1 MFVRALK
8 REVPQSLHSTYILA
22 SQNME
27 MVREPLGIENKHVG
41 YVYLVDSS
49 RKIRWA
55 ACGKAAPGEAES
67 LERCAAVLLNRES
80 SQGTRSLSS

>member
-8 REVPQSLHSTYILA
+8 REVPQSLHNTYILA

-27 MVREPLGIENKHVG
+27 MVREPLGMENKHVG

-49 RKIRWA
+49 CKIRWA

-67 LERCAAVLLNRES
+67 LERCTAVLLGRES
-80 SQGTRSLSS
+80 GNKIKPSSS

>member
-27 MVREPLGIENKHVG
+27 MAREPLGMENKHVG
-41 YVYLVDSS
+41 YVYLVDANC
-49 RKIRWA
+49 KIRWA
-55 ACGKAAPGEAES
+55 ACGKAATGEAES
-67 LERCAAVLLNRES
+67 LERCTTVLLNRES
-80 SQGTRSLSS
+80 GKEKKSRSS